1 MWIDPMQTTSAE
13 SAMLRSGGPRLTRG
27 GAWATRNTGNLS
39 HAPRWRLEEYP
50 EYGRGVR
57 GFRLSLTLPCT
68 SVRGV
73 VE

>member
-13 SAMLRSGGPRLTRG
+13 SATLRSEVARMTRG
-27 GAWATRNTGNLS
+27 SAWATRNNNCLW
-39 HAPRWRLEEYP
+39 HAAPARQSDYP
-50 EYGRGVR
+50 EIVTDRR

-68 SVRGV
+68 TSRGV

>member
-1 MWIDPMQTTSAE
+1 MWIDPMQTTRAE
-13 SAMLRSGGPRLTRG
+13 SAMLRSGGARMTRG
-27 GAWATRNTGNLS
+27 SAWVTRNTSQLS

-50 EYGRGVR
+50 EYGRGMR

>member
-27 GAWATRNTGNLS
+27 GAWPTRNTGNLS

-57 GFRLSLTLPCT
+57 GLRLSLSLPCST
-68 SVRGV
+68 SRVV